1 MVEVA
6 EREAALLEEEAVA
19 EELLEETITLEHPLP
34 NRKVSVLPLGIMYST
49 TARKDRP
56 IK

>member
-6 EREAALLEEEAVA
+6 DREAGLLEEEVVA

-34 NRKVSVLPLGIMYST
+34 NRKVSVLPLGSMYST